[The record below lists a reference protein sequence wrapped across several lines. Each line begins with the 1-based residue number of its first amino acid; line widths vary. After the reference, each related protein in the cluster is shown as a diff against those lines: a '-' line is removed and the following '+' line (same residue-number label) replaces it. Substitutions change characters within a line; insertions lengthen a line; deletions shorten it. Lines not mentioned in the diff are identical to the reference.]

1 MYIHYICIMKIEDV
15 IKQTNGFKNPIEKAI
30 VNVQYTSSWL
40 NLQNSDVFAPYDI
53 SIQQY
58 NILRII
64 RGQKGKS
71 VTIKFLI
78 DRMLDKSSNASR
90 LVDKLFAKQ
99 YVTREQCDSDRRR
112 VDIFI
117 TELGLKILQ
126 EIDNLNGKNLEN
138 SIQLTEKEA
147 NQLSNLLDKLR
158 G

>member
-1 MYIHYICIMKIEDV
+1 MKIEEA
-15 IKQTNGFKNPIEKAI
+15 IKQTKGFSSSFEKVV
-30 VNVQYTSSWL
+30 VNIQYTSSYL
-40 NLQNSDVFAPYDI
+40 SLINNDMFSNYDL
-53 SIQQY
+53 SLQQY

-78 DRMLDKSSNASR
+78 ERMMDKSSNASR
-90 LVDKLFAKQ
+90 LIDKLFAKK

-117 TELGLKILQ
+117 TDLGLKILS
-126 EIDNLNGKNLEN
+126 EIDVLNEKVLRKMVN
-138 SIQLTEKEA
+138 LTEKESD
-147 NQLSNLLDKLR
+147 QLSDLLDKLR

>member
-1 MYIHYICIMKIEDV
+1 MKIEDA
-15 IKQTNGFKNPIEKAI
+15 IKQTKGFKNLCEKVV

-40 NLQNSDVFAPYDI
+40 NQKNSDIFSPYDL

-71 VTIKFLI
+71 VTVKFLI

-90 LVDKLFAKQ
+90 LVDKLFAKK
-99 YVTREQCDSDRRR
+99 YLTREQCDSDRRR

-117 TELGLKILQ
+117 TELGLNTLKKIDTLN
-126 EIDNLNGKNLEN
+126 EVELKKHINL
-138 SIQLTEKEA
+138 TDKEA
-147 NQLSNLLDKLR
+147 NQLSDLLDKLR

>member
-1 MYIHYICIMKIEDV
+1 MKIEDV
-15 IKQTNGFKNPIEKAI
+15 IKQSKGFSNPTEKVI
-30 VNVQYTSSWL
+30 VNIQYTSSWL
-40 NLQNSDVFAPYDI
+40 NLINNDLFSPYEL
-53 SIQQY
+53 SLQQY

-90 LVDKLFAKQ
+90 LIDKLYTKN
-99 YVTREQCDSDRRR
+99 YVTREQCDSDRRQ

-117 TELGLKILQ
+117 TELGLKTLKKIDQLNHEAFNGVVKLTDQ
-126 EIDNLNGKNLEN
+126 EA
-138 SIQLTEKEA
+138 IQL
-147 NQLSNLLDKLR
+147 SDLLDKLR